1 MVPANELLAAFGTV
15 PLQRNELPVLARLL
29 GTGIGVTIAV
39 AISGVLAV
47 VVAGLAPTL
56 TDESLQ
62 RCRDDGV
69 VAFLVGLG
77 ATILV
82 PIVLAILAVTVIGL
96 VVAIPGFVV
105 LFVVL
110 LVGSAIGVL
119 LVGRFV
125 LDAVSSSAGEPD
137 TLPVAFAGA
146 VVLVAV
152 SLIPVLGGLVNFAI
166 STVGVGAVSLVLWN
180 RYR

>member
-1 MVPANELLAAFGTV
+1 MVPSNELVSALGTV
-15 PLQRNELPVLARLL
+15 PLQPREPSVLAHLL
-29 GTGIGVTIAV
+29 GAGIGLTIAV

-47 VVAGLAPTL
+47 VVATLAPRL
-56 TDESLQ
+56 TDESL
-62 RCRDDGV
+62 RNCRDDGV

-77 ATILV
+77 ATVLV
-82 PIVLAILAVTVIGL
+82 PVALVILAVTVIGL
-96 VVAIPGFVV
+96 VVAVPGFVV

-110 LVGSAIGVL
+110 VAGSAIGVL

-125 LDAVSSSAGEPD
+125 LGVVSSSAGEPD
-137 TLPVAFAGA
+137 TLSVAFVGA

-152 SLIPVLGGLVNFAI
+152 SLIPILGGLVNFAV
-166 STVGVGAVSLVLWN
+166 STTGVGAVSLTLWE